1 MGNQE
6 IIEVLYL
13 GKPINDEPNVYKR
26 KALIEL
32 KQIYEF
38 LLHPFMDEIKACRGY
53 IIIHLYD
60 DFKKEKIDCNVPCLI
75 LRKKIKITLSKYFN
89 RY

>member
-1 MGNQE
+1 MSKRE

-13 GKPINDEPNVYKR
+13 GKPIADEPNVYKR
-26 KALIEL
+26 KALIEM

-38 LLHPFMDEIKACRGY
+38 LLHPFMEEIKACRGY
-53 IIIHLYD
+53 VIIHLCD
-60 DFKKEKIDCNVPCLI
+60 DFKKEKIDCKVPCPI

-89 RY
+89 